1 MAEISSKLIELRGAE
16 LTTLHDRL
24 HKSDPN
30 PATLELHHLVL
41 NVMARR
47 GAERPQDDWDNFEIQ
62 VDYLTDVDLTSLG
75 SSLPE
80 GMADDVLKRTGSS
93 LGNVRVVL
101 TIDGYELRIDPIAE
115 EPVNKMIREENGKWV
130 VYDKTGTRK
139 FGTYETEQ
147 DAKDRLDQIHRF
159 SKADNTPPKAV
170 RDAARRALEW
180 ISDGKAGGGFTSV
193 GRRRAQQL
201 ASGEAIS
208 LDTLKRMK
216 SFFSLHEVDKNAV
229 GFSQGEKGFPSPG
242 RVAWDAWGGDA
253 GFAWAESMVA
263 RAEREEVEK
272 HNPGGHEQKTHGSWA
287 KDIAEDILAGKQPE
301 VEPENISALFM
312 GMRTRTDHPDI
323 TELRVK
329 GSLLF
334 GGEGLGI
341 ARKDMPQIPAE
352 ARPQFLADLA
362 KEGISVTKERVD
374 PTKLKPVQKEISG
387 SRVGAIYQK
396 TRIMGYDG
404 EERGKIPE
412 NERILVSKDGYV
424 IDGHHTWGAAVAHF
438 FDGSEKLPIYRIDL
452 TAKEALDASLEW
464 SKAKGYEG
472 QGIDAKEPA
481 KKSLFIW
488 KHLAGQHDQSSHGNW
503 AGEAS
508 REDILA
514 SGKIPDWNR
523 DEKGRII
530 NPDATGGYK
539 ADIPEKIEFAGT
551 TLTPE
556 HSLWH
561 HMVPD
566 GRGGYEPTQ
575 ERALLHQQIIAN
587 TTSNIPVSGK
597 PTFTMLGGGPASG
610 KSSVL
615 NSGLIDAPKRTD
627 AVFIN
632 ADDIKELLPENER
645 MRFRGNNADFFRAS
659 EFVHEESSIL
669 AKRIQK
675 RAIENGQ
682 DVVLDGTGDSAVGK
696 LASKVEQ
703 ARQAGY
709 KVNGLYVTIPTEE
722 AVIRSNKRALGE
734 TARYVPENVV
744 RTTHQD
750 VSRTLPLAIEAGLF
764 DKVSLWDNTERG
776 NLKKIGEGEGSN
788 FVIYDA
794 QGWAD
799 FLAKK
804 G

>member
-16 LTTLHDRL
+16 LSTLHDRL

-41 NVMARR
+41 NEMARR
-47 GAERPQDDWDNFEIQ
+47 GVERPDDDWNNFEIQ

-80 GMADDVLKRTGSS
+80 GMADDVLKRTGTT

-101 TIDGYELRIDPIAE
+101 TVDGYEMRIDPIAE

-130 VYDKTGTRK
+130 VYDKTGNRK
-139 FGTYETEQ
+139 FGTYETEE
-147 DAKDRLDQIHRF
+147 DAKNRLAQIHRF

-170 RDAARRALEW
+170 REAARRALDW
-180 ISDGKAGGGFTSV
+180 IAEGKAGRGFTSV
-193 GRRRAQQL
+193 GRRRAGQL
-201 ASGEAIS
+201 ASGEQIS
-208 LDTLKRMK
+208 LETLKRMK
-216 SFFSLHEVDKNAV
+216 SFFSRHEVDKNAV
-229 GFSQGEKGFPSPG
+229 GFSLGEKGFPSPG

-272 HNPGGHEQKTHGSWA
+272 HNPGGHDQKTHGSWA
-287 KDIAEDILAGKQPE
+287 NDIAEEILAGKQPE
-301 VEPENISALFM
+301 VEAENVSALFM
-312 GMRTRTDHPDI
+312 GMRKRTDHPDI
-323 TELRVK
+323 TELKIK

-334 GGEGLGI
+334 GGEGMGI

-352 ARPQFLADLA
+352 ARPEFLADLA
-362 KEGISVTKERVD
+362 KEGVSVSKERVD
-374 PTKLKPVQKEISG
+374 PTKLKPIQKEISG

-396 TRIMGYDG
+396 TRVMGYDG
-404 EERGKIPE
+404 EERGKISE
-412 NERILVSKDGYV
+412 SERILVSKDGFV
-424 IDGHHTWGAAVAHF
+424 IDGHHTWAASVAHF
-438 FDGSEKLPIYRIDL
+438 FDGMEKLPIYRVDL

-464 SKAKGYEG
+464 SKAKGYES
-472 QGIDAKEPA
+472 QAIDTATPT
-481 KKSLFIW
+481 KKSLFVW
-488 KHLAGQHDQSSHGNW
+488 KHLQGQHDQASHGSW
-503 AGEAS
+503 AGTS
-508 REDILA
+508 RERIIA

-523 DEKGRII
+523 DADGRIF

-551 TLTPE
+551 TLTPK

-566 GRGGYEPTQ
+566 GRGGYEPTP
-575 ERALLHQQIIAN
+575 ERALLHSQIIAKA
-587 TTSNIPVSGK
+587 TANIPESVD

-610 KSSVL
+610 KTTVIR
-615 NSGLIDAPKRTD
+615 SGQVDVPDKSK
-627 AVFIN
+627 AVYIN
-632 ADDIKELLPENER
+632 ADDVKEVLPENKR
-645 MRFRGNNADFFRAS
+645 MRFESNDADFFRAA
-659 EFVHEESSIL
+659 EFAHEESSIL

-682 DVVLDGTGDSAVGK
+682 NVVLDGTGDSAVAK

-709 KVNGLYVTIPTEE
+709 KVNGVYVTVPTDV
-722 AVIRSNKRALGE
+722 AVERSNKRALGAS
-734 TARYVPENVV
+734 ARYVPESVV

-750 VSRTLPLAIEAGLF
+750 VSRTLPLAIQGGLF
-764 DKVSLWDNTERG
+764 DKFSLWDNSG
-776 NLKKIGEGEGSN
+776 SSVKKILEGQQKE
-788 FVIYDA
+788 FIIYDA
-794 QGWAD
+794 DGWAD
-799 FLAKK
+799 FLAKR